1 MVQYSVNT
9 CRPYL
14 NIKFQTVS
22 SHLRLFKI
30 FKTDLFISELP
41 LEQASKLLEEP
52 DFQDVFN
59 KLPDEAFNLF
69 GNNYLMLYI

>member
-1 MVQYSVNT
+1 M
-9 CRPYL
+9 
-14 NIKFQTVS
+14 
-22 SHLRLFKI
+22 
-30 FKTDLFISELP
+30 FKTYLFTSELP

-69 GNNYLMLYI
+69 GNKYLLLYI

>member
-1 MVQYSVNT
+1 MYGSILVKI
-9 CRPYL
+9 L
-14 NIKFQTVS
+14 KIKFETVS
-22 SHLRLFKI
+22 SYLRFCKM
-30 FKTDLFISELP
+30 FKTYLFISELP

-69 GNNYLMLYI
+69 GNNNLALYL

>member
-1 MVQYSVNT
+1 M
-9 CRPYL
+9 
-14 NIKFQTVS
+14 
-22 SHLRLFKI
+22 
-30 FKTDLFISELP
+30 FKTYLFISELP

-69 GNNYLMLYI
+69 GNNYLALYIWPHLFN

>member
-1 MVQYSVNT
+1 MYGSILVKI
-9 CRPYL
+9 R
-14 NIKFQTVS
+14 FETVS
-22 SHLRLFKI
+22 SHLRFFKKM
-30 FKTDLFISELP
+30 FKTYLFISELP

-69 GNNYLMLYI
+69 GK

>member
-22 SHLRLFKI
+22 SHLRFFKI
-30 FKTDLFISELP
+30 FKIDLFILELP

>member
-1 MVQYSVNT
+1 MYGSILVKI
-9 CRPYL
+9 L
-14 NIKFQTVS
+14 KIKFETVS
-22 SHLRLFKI
+22 SYLRFFKM
-30 FKTDLFISELP
+30 FKTYLFISELP

-69 GNNYLMLYI
+69 GNNNLALYL

>member
-30 FKTDLFISELP
+30 FKTDLFIPELP

>member
-1 MVQYSVNT
+1 MYGSILVKIKK
-9 CRPYL
+9 L
-14 NIKFQTVS
+14 NLKLNQVTKGF
-22 SHLRLFKI
+22 LKI
-30 FKTDLFISELP
+30 FKTYLFISELP

-69 GNNYLMLYI
+69 GNNYLALYI